1 MTKLCNSEVHYLVA
15 SGCKKVNSS
24 KNSRIK
30 YEMMG
35 ETQPDM
41 ESFEVVGVIY
51 YFRHKLNPICKLNL
65 ILQHSIAVIS
75 VKFNPICKL
84 NLILQHNI
92 AVIYVQFKMFLK
104 ENLSK
109 ASTIC
114 KGTLE
119 MAWRGVANWHGVL
132 PMPAGGAVA

>member
-1 MTKLCNSEVHYLVA
+1 MTKLCNSKVYYLVA

-24 KNSRIK
+24 KNRRFK
-30 YEMMG
+30 YEMIS

-41 ESFEVVGVIY
+41 ESFEVVAVIY
-51 YFRHKLNPICKLNL
+51 YFRHKFNPICKLNL

-75 VKFNPICKL
+75 VHFEIF
-84 NLILQHNI
+84 Q
-92 AVIYVQFKMFLK
+92 K
-104 ENLSK
+104 ETLSV
-109 ASTIC
+109 ASTSC

-119 MAWRGVANWHGVL
+119 MAWRGVAWRGVANRHGVL